1 MGKSVDQ
8 ILGSYQESDVT
19 VRLLSTLF
27 STLPFVQPFAFYRD
41 FNGALQRVMPNAP
54 PPVLARAQEIA
65 ATAEVGKALW
75 VAEAM
80 DTSDQLIAGFAGVKN
95 IFALF
100 GSGPKK
106 ESTFESDTEQATD
119 AAVKGLGMAYMI
131 YQLCPGDVAQKLQL
145 FKELRS
151 GQEMAAYY
159 TVGEVALPFADNIA
173 RGTGDI
179 IGQLLSR
186 NKSAMTEKFAKFAGA
201 ESVQQASGVLG
212 GLSASLGEKL
222 GQAGAY
228 LAPLKQK
235 ISGVMPAAF
244 NIADS
249 VSGAAATGL
258 DVLPVWTLLGAR
270 FAAEVCAYRAVKGL

>member
-1 MGKSVDQ
+1 MAKSVEQ

-19 VRLLSTLF
+19 VKLLGALF
-27 STLPFVQPFAFYRD
+27 STLPFAQPFGFYRD
-41 FNGALQRVMPNAP
+41 FSGALQRVMPGAP
-54 PPVLARAQEIA
+54 APVLAKAQELA
-65 ATAEVGKALW
+65 AAPAVGKALW

-80 DTSDQLIAGFAGVKN
+80 DTSDQLIAGYAGVKN

-100 GSGPKK
+100 GGAKK
-106 ESTFESDTEQATD
+106 QESTFESDSEQATD

-131 YQLCPGDVAQKLQL
+131 YQLCPGEIAQKLQL
-145 FKELRS
+145 FRELPAGR
-151 GQEMAAYY
+151 EMALYY
-159 TVGEVALPFADNIA
+159 TVGEVAVPFADNIV

-201 ESVQQASGVLG
+201 DSVQQASGVLG
-212 GLSASLGEKL
+212 GMTAYLGESLGKT
-222 GQAGAY
+222 GAY

-235 ISGVMPAAF
+235 ISGVMPSAF
-244 NIADS
+244 NLADS

-270 FAAEVCAYRAVKGL
+270 FAAEVCAHRAVKGL